1 MLSTRLLPP
10 DLSSIGVPA
19 VKIFGMPRRR
29 TLIRS
34 PLTWKLGPDLVRP
47 PLIPVLPERGGTQLQ
62 VPRAVVLVDTRE
74 QNPFDFSRF
83 EAWFAAVEKRT
94 LAIGDY
100 AIAGLESDC
109 VCERK
114 DLSDLVHSLTV
125 ERPLFI
131 MRLRAMSAYPQ
142 RLLVI
147 TSSLT
152 QIKSPY
158 AHSQANPN
166 RVLQS
171 LIAVLAGLN
180 VPFVTTDNHHL
191 GEEIVAS
198 YLYQVHLYAW
208 LEKNGYGRFLA
219 DGDL

>member
-1 MLSTRLLPP
+1 
-10 DLSSIGVPA
+10 
-19 VKIFGMPRRR
+19 MPRRR
-29 TLIRS
+29 TLISS
-34 PLTWKLGPDLVRP
+34 PLTWKMDLDLVRP
-47 PLIPVLPERGGTQLQ
+47 PTIPVLPDRAGTQLK
-62 VPRAVVLVDTRE
+62 VPRAVVLIDTRE

-83 EAWFAAVEKRT
+83 EGWFAAVEKRP

-100 AIAGLESDC
+100 AIAGLENEC

-114 DLSDLVHSLTV
+114 DLSDLVQSLTT
-125 ERPLFI
+125 ERWVFI
-131 MRLRAMSAYPQ
+131 KRLRAMSAYPQ

-147 TSSLT
+147 TSSLS

-166 RVLQS
+166 RILQS
-171 LIAVLAGLN
+171 LIAILVGLN
-180 VPFVTTDNHHL
+180 VPFVTTDTHQL

>member
-1 MLSTRLLPP
+1 
-10 DLSSIGVPA
+10 
-19 VKIFGMPRRR
+19 
-29 TLIRS
+29 
-34 PLTWKLGPDLVRP
+34 
-47 PLIPVLPERGGTQLQ
+47 
-62 VPRAVVLVDTRE
+62 LVDTRE

-83 EAWFAAVEKRT
+83 GGWFAAVEKRP
-94 LAIGDY
+94 LALGDY
-100 AIAGLESDC
+100 GIAGLESDC

-171 LIAVLAGLN
+171 LIAILAGLN